1 MESERAAYNRC
12 AMFVS
17 DRILELL
24 AERPRLS
31 VAAIRAALPDCKR
44 VAITTALLRLEEKG
58 LIEPVGWRAYRLAS
72 GAATAR
78 AVAANENAPRR
89 RLRRRLPWRSPQP

>member
-1 MESERAAYNRC
+1 
-12 AMFVS
+12 MFVP
-17 DRILELL
+17 DRILALL

-58 LIEPVGWRAYRLAS
+58 LIEPVGWRAYRLTS
-72 GAATAR
+72 RPATPHPVQMKDFR
-78 AVAANENAPRR
+78 T
-89 RLRRRLPWRSPQP
+89 

>member
-1 MESERAAYNRC
+1 
-12 AMFVS
+12 MFVS

-24 AERPRLS
+24 SQRPRMS
-31 VAAIRAALPDCKR
+31 VAGIRAALPDCKR

-72 GAATAR
+72 NVALARIAAAR
-78 AVAANENAPRR
+78 EKRT
-89 RLRRRLPWRSPQP
+89 